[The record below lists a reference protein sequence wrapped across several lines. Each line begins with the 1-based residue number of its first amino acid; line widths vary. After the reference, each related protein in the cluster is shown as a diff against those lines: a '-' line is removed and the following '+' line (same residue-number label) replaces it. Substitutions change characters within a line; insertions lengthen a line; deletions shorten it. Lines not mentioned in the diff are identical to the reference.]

1 MRLARSSLLWLA
13 FLFLLPAG
21 ASAAVQPSLTAAGSD
36 AQLGGA
42 VHATATLSGGQAP
55 TGSISF
61 SAFAPSD
68 PTCQQAPVFTSNV
81 PVNDNDD
88 YGSGDFTPTAA
99 GTYHWSA
106 EYGGDAEN
114 EPASSLCLATSAIS
128 KATPSLSTVATSA
141 VVGAAVHDTAT
152 LSEGVNPTGTI
163 TFKAFGP
170 NNVSCTGAA
179 VYTKAVSVAG
189 NGSYGS
195 EDFTPATAGAYRW
208 TVSYPGDTDNEAA
221 DSPCNSANETSTV
234 SKASPGISTTA
245 TDAAIGAAIKD
256 TATISS
262 GVDPTGTVVF
272 EAFGP
277 NNATCAGAAAF
288 TKSVTVNGNGAYES
302 GNFVPSAVGAYRWTA
317 EYGGDTNNN
326 AASSPCNTA
335 NETSTVSQVTPA
347 LSSNATSATAGAAIS
362 DTATLSGGFSP
373 TGSLTFE
380 AFGPSDATCANT
392 AAYTKTVT
400 VAGNGN
406 YGSGNFTNTLA
417 GSYRW
422 KIAYSGDTN
431 NAAATS
437 LCGAANETST
447 VGKASPTISTTATSA
462 SIGAAIK
469 DTATIAAGASPGGS
483 IVFKAFGPNNAT
495 CAGAAA
501 FTSSAIAVAGNG
513 SYGSGDFTPISV
525 GAYRWTAE
533 YSGDANNNAV
543 SSPCNAA
550 NETSNVTGV
559 TPTLSSAAANG
570 TAGGTISDSATL
582 SGGVSP
588 TGTLTFKA
596 FGPNNATCTGAAAF
610 TSAPIT
616 VTGNKTYGSGNFTN
630 PLAGEYRWT
639 VSYSGDEN
647 NGATA
652 SACNALNETS
662 TVAKATP
669 TLSSTAAN
677 GTAGGT
683 ISDSATLGAGAGP
696 TGTLTFRAFG
706 PNDATCSG
714 TAAYISAPITVSGN
728 AAYGSGAFNNPLAGE
743 YRWMVS
749 YSGDA
754 NNNAVTSAC
763 NAPTSISTV
772 AKASPT
778 ISTSATSGTV
788 GAAIKDT
795 ATIAAGASPTGKV
808 KFKAFGPNDA
818 TCSGLAPF
826 EQEATVNGNGG
837 YNSPDFTPIA
847 VGTYRWTVEYSGDAN
862 NNAVTSPCNAA
873 NETST
878 VGKASPTLSTVATST
893 IFGGNISDTATLA
906 SGFNPGGSL
915 TFKVFGPENATCT
928 GAAFETK
935 VVAVNGGGNYA
946 SGEIVKPAIGTYRW
960 TVEYSGDASNNAVT
974 SPCNAANETSTV
986 AKVPP
991 QISVSTASTGI
1002 GGAIASFATFG
1013 GAPGHVGQITL
1024 RAYSPEDAA
1033 CAGTPVFTSV
1043 PLAVTAGNNT
1053 YASGQF
1059 MPATAGAYRWTAA
1072 YSGDSTNAAETTVC
1086 GAAVATVAQAAPVL
1100 ATHVSA
1106 ASITAGDSVH
1116 NTATISGGFKPAG
1129 TLTFKLFGPGNTTCS
1144 GSPALTSTVPVSG
1157 NGSLVSGNLVPRA
1170 AGDFR
1175 FTVNYSGDANN
1186 AATTSP
1192 CGAGGEFVQVQKRT
1206 PTLKAKASVRGKKI
1220 VARATLGGADS
1231 PQGKVTFKLYGPGDS
1246 RCTRKPVFTS
1256 QRPVHGTGSYSAA
1269 GYKFESNGLYLFTVA
1284 YSGDERNKSLKKGCA
1299 TRGQSIRVP

>member
-1 MRLARSSLLWLA
+1 VRLARSSLLWLA
-13 FLFLLPAG
+13 LLFLLPAG

-55 TGSISF
+55 TGLISF

-99 GTYHWSA
+99 GTYRWSA

-152 LSEGVNPTGTI
+152 LSEGVNPTGTL
-163 TFKAFGP
+163 TFEAFGP

-195 EDFTPATAGAYRW
+195 EDFTAATAGAYRW
-208 TVSYPGDTDNEAA
+208 TVTYSGDADNEAA
-221 DSPCNSANETSTV
+221 DSLCNSANETSTV

-245 TDAAIGAAIKD
+245 TDAAIGAAVKD

-262 GVDPTGTVVF
+262 GVNPTGTVVF

-317 EYGGDTNNN
+317 EYSGDTNNN
-326 AASSPCNTA
+326 VASSPCNTA

-392 AAYTKTVT
+392 AAYAKTVT
-400 VAGNGN
+400 VAGNGS

-431 NAAATS
+431 NAATTS
-437 LCGAANETST
+437 PCNAANETST

-462 SIGAAIK
+462 SIGNAIK
-469 DTATIAAGASPGGS
+469 DTATIAAGASPGAS

-501 FTSSAIAVAGNG
+501 FTSSAIAVSGNG
-513 SYGSGDFTPISV
+513 SYGSGDFIPASV
-525 GAYRWTAE
+525 GTYRWTAE

-543 SSPCNAA
+543 TSACNAA

-559 TPTLSSAAANG
+559 
-570 TAGGTISDSATL
+570 
-582 SGGVSP
+582 
-588 TGTLTFKA
+588 
-596 FGPNNATCTGAAAF
+596 
-610 TSAPIT
+610 
-616 VTGNKTYGSGNFTN
+616 
-630 PLAGEYRWT
+630 
-639 VSYSGDEN
+639 
-647 NGATA
+647 
-652 SACNALNETS
+652 
-662 TVAKATP
+662 TP

-683 ISDSATLGAGAGP
+683 ISDSATLAGGVNPA
-696 TGTLTFRAFG
+696 GTLTFRAFG
-706 PNDATCSG
+706 PNDPTCSG
-714 TAAYISAPITVSGN
+714 TAAYISPVPVTVSGN
-728 AAYGSGAFNNPLAGE
+728 ATYGSGNFANPLAGE

-763 NAPTSISTV
+763 NAPNETSTV
-772 AKASPT
+772 AKATPAL
-778 ISTSATSGTV
+778 STTATSGTV

-795 ATIAAGASPTGKV
+795 ATLGSGAGPTGV
-808 KFKAFGPNDA
+808 GPTGTLTFKAFGPENA
-818 TCSGLAPF
+818 TCASA
-826 EQEATVNGNGG
+826 EAFKKEVTVANNGSYG
-837 YNSPDFTPIA
+837 STDFLTNA
-847 VGTYRWTVEYSGDAN
+847 VGTYRWMVSYSGDAN
-862 NNAVTSPCNAA
+862 NNAVTSACNAP
-873 NETST
+873 NETSA
-878 VGKASPTLSTVATST
+878 VAKATPALSTVATST
-893 IFGGNISDTATLA
+893 IFGGNVSDTATL
-906 SGFNPGGSL
+906 SGFNPSGSL
-915 TFKVFGPENATCT
+915 TFKAFGPENATCT
-928 GAAFETK
+928 GGAAYTK
-935 VVAVNGGGNYA
+935 VVTVTANGSY
-946 SGEIVKPAIGTYRW
+946 SSEDFVKPAIGTYRW
-960 TVEYSGDASNNAVT
+960 TVEYTGDASNIAVT

-991 QISVSTASTGI
+991 QIVVSTNNAAIGAGI
-1002 GGAIASFATFG
+1002 AGFATFG
-1013 GAPGHVGQITL
+1013 GGLSHTGQIVL
-1024 RAYSPEDAA
+1024 RAYPPSDVTCSGAPAFA
-1033 CAGTPVFTSV
+1033 TGAMT
-1043 PLAVTAGNNT
+1043 VTAGNNV
-1053 YASGQF
+1053 YASGAF
-1059 MPATAGAYRWTAA
+1059 TPAQAGSYRWTAT
-1072 YSGDSTNAAETTVC
+1072 YGGDETNAAETTAC
-1086 GAAVATVAQAAPVL
+1086 GAAVATVAQAAPALV
-1100 ATHVSA
+1100 THISA

-1116 NTATISGGFKPAG
+1116 ETATISAGFKPTG
-1129 TLTFKLFGPGNTTCS
+1129 TLTFRLYGPGNTSCS
-1144 GSPALTSTVPVSG
+1144 GSPALTSTAAVSG
-1157 NGSLVSGNLVPRA
+1157 NGSFDSGNLVPRA

-1175 FTVNYSGDANN
+1175 FTVSYSGDANN
-1186 AATTSP
+1186 AAATSP

-1206 PTLKAKASVRGKKI
+1206 PTLKAKASIRGKKI
-1220 VARATLGGADS
+1220 VAQATLAGADS
-1231 PQGKVTFKLYGPGDS
+1231 PQGKVTFRLYGPGDK

-1256 QRPVHGTGSYSAA
+1256 QRPVHGTGNYSAA
-1269 GYKFESNGLYLFTVA
+1269 GYKFESNGLYRFTVA